1 MSFIKSL
8 RQAIANAIAPVAVDL
23 PNVGTE
29 QDVVVPTPKIQH
41 IPANVRTFSSP
52 TQNTE
57 QRVTVGHIALSDLEA
72 FNSLYLRDAVAQLG
86 AWSELA
92 QSFSAY
98 EKQYGRKVVD
108 FSIYQKHLEAFHAWN
123 AATSSEKQM
132 DDEAVCLTLD
142 RLAETQ
148 IQRGNKDTDAIIARI
163 RKMSIED
170 VQAER
175 ITKAEQKTAKRK
187 EMLSAI
193 AAEVWQYSGD
203 ESIDPTI
210 AASKVEAK
218 AIQTLEW
225 IANTWQ
231 GDPAG
236 IAAELLLIEAD
247 LGYIR
252 SQAKHEANHEG
263 DNSF

>member
-29 QDVVVPTPKIQH
+29 SEEPAVKIQH

-57 QRVTVGHIALSDLEA
+57 QRITVGHIAVSDLEA

-98 EKQYGRKVVD
+98 EKQFGKKIPD
-108 FSIYQKHLEAFHAWN
+108 FAVYQKHIEAFHAWN

-142 RLAETQ
+142 RLAETT

-163 RKMSIED
+163 RKMSIEE

-252 SQAKHEANHEG
+252 SQAKQEANHEG
-263 DNSF
+263 DNTF

>member
-8 RQAIANAIAPVAVDL
+8 RQAIANAIAPIAVDL
-23 PNVGTE
+23 PNVGKE
-29 QDVVVPTPKIQH
+29 QQDNDLSNVRVTK

-57 QRVTVGHIALSDLEA
+57 QRVTVGHIAVSDLEA
-72 FNSLYLRDAVAQLG
+72 FNSMYLRDAVAQLG

-98 EKQYGRKVVD
+98 EKQFGKKIPD
-108 FSIYQKHLEAFHAWN
+108 FSTYQKHLEAFHAWN

-142 RLAETQ
+142 RLAETT

-187 EMLSAI
+187 DMLSAI
-193 AAEVWQYSGD
+193 AAEVWQFAGYD
-203 ESIDPTI
+203 LDPTLS
-210 AASKVEAK
+210 ASKVEAK

-247 LGYIR
+247 LRYIR
-252 SQAKHEANHEG
+252 SQARQEANHEG